1 MKLSLPEKMC
11 AMIFLL
17 LQAPETT
24 YLEMKGTKKFMAW
37 ALYKHYRIV
46 RNINTKPAL
55 LYNVV

>member
-1 MKLSLPEKMC
+1 MC